1 MNEEQ
6 KRRSPIRRIVAALD
20 ASTSSVS
27 ALHTAVD
34 LAARFN
40 AELLGLF
47 VEDINLLRLAQLPF
61 AREISFYSPRPRRLE
76 PTGME
81 LQLRIQAA
89 RIRNTLALAAEEL
102 GIPWEFRIARGDV
115 GVEVLAAGA
124 DADLV
129 VLGKIGRS
137 LPGIQRSG
145 STVRTLLMQRRG
157 MTLVMETRVQFARTP
172 VVAVYDGTESA
183 RKAVY
188 TAAYLAMSHDA
199 PLIVFVVA
207 ENAEKAEAHQRNAAE
222 QLQKLGAK
230 AGFRK
235 LVKTQL
241 SELASRIRSETH
253 GAVIIPG
260 LEDWFEG
267 EKLCGLVDEIANP
280 VLLIR

>member
-1 MNEEQ
+1 MNEKQ
-6 KRRSPIRRIVAALD
+6 NRRSPIRRIVAALD
-20 ASTSSVS
+20 ASTSSMN
-27 ALHTAVD
+27 ALRTAVD
-34 LAARFN
+34 LAARFDS
-40 AELLGLF
+40 ELLGLF

-76 PTGME
+76 PMGME

-102 GIPWEFRIARGDV
+102 GVPWEFRIARGDV
-115 GVEVLAAGA
+115 GAELLAAGA
-124 DADLV
+124 EADLV

-145 STVRTLLMQRRG
+145 STVRTLLMRRRG
-157 MTLVMETRVQFARTP
+157 MTLVMETRVQFAQTP
-172 VVAVYDGTESA
+172 VVAVYDGSEGA
-183 RKAVY
+183 RKAAE
-188 TAAYLAMSHDA
+188 TAAYLARSHDV

-207 ENAEKAEAHQRNAAE
+207 ETAETAEKNRLEAEE
-222 QLQKLGAK
+222 QLRDLGTN

-235 LVKTQL
+235 IVKA
-241 SELASRIRSETH
+241 ELAELAARIRRETH
-253 GAVIIPG
+253 GAVIIPC

-267 EKLCGLVDEIANP
+267 ERLCGLVDEIANP